1 LKLEEVIPVARG
13 EREADLLLRGA
24 KVVNLFSGEIVPTDV
39 AICGDRIV
47 GFGDYRAKE
56 TIDMKGAYLSPG
68 FIDGHVHLESSM
80 LTAGEFAK
88 AVLPLGTTTVV
99 VDPHEVANVLGRE
112 GIDYI
117 LQSSEHSLLEVYV
130 MLPSCVPATDM
141 ETSGARLEAEDL
153 LPFFA
158 HPRVIGLGE
167 MMNYPGVLHLEK
179 GVVAKIEA
187 AGGRLIDG
195 HCPQLSGRDL
205 SGYLCAGIR
214 SDHECTSAREAEEKL
229 RAGMTIMIRE
239 GSAAKNLKDLIPLVN
254 DKNAHR
260 FLLVTDDRHP
270 DDILNEGH
278 INFLVQ
284 QAVRSGLDPL
294 LAIRLAT
301 LNPAQYFGLKH
312 LGAVAPGYQA
322 DLVAFGGFAPLD
334 IRWVMKKGRV
344 VALDGEMTATIEPYS
359 GALQNSLRL
368 DSGKLDFTIRAAGQ
382 VVHVIE
388 LVPHQ
393 IITNHA
399 RMKAKVV
406 NGFAVSDPE
415 RDLLK
420 IAVIERHTGR
430 ASTGLGFVTGFGLKA
445 GAIGSSVAHDS
456 HNIVVVGATDDDM
469 NRAVQ
474 EICSLGGGQVA
485 VKAGRVIESLA
496 LPIAGLISDRPL
508 QEVAGKI
515 TRLREAARRELGC
528 KIEDPF
534 MSLSFLALP
543 PIPMLKLTDQGLIDA
558 VLFKPIPLFS
568 SN

>member
-1 LKLEEVIPVARG
+1 MKLEEVIPVARG